1 MKAIFA
7 VCAVMMALLL
17 TGCAKP
23 VSQDYSAFKQSKPK
37 SILVLLPQNQSPEV
51 EASHGM
57 LSQVT
62 YPLSEAG
69 YYVLP
74 VAVVEETFKQNG
86 MTNAADISAVSPA
99 KLHKIFG
106 ADAALYITV
115 VQYGTSYQIL
125 TSDTRVTANAKLV
138 DLKTGK
144 LLWSG
149 SATASS
155 NEGNNSSGGIIGML
169 VQAAVSQIANTM
181 TDKSH
186 DIAAITSARMLSAGT
201 PNGILYGPRSPQYGK
216 DGI

>member
-1 MKAIFA
+1 MKSIFA
-7 VCAVMMALLL
+7 VCAVMMTLLL

-86 MTNAADISAVSPA
+86 MTNATDISAVSPA

-115 VQYGTSYQIL
+115 VQYGTSYQIV

-155 NEGNNSSGGIIGML
+155 NEGDSSSGGIIGML

>member
-1 MKAIFA
+1 MKSIFA
-7 VCAVMMALLL
+7 VCAVMMTLLL

-86 MTNAADISAVSPA
+86 MTNATDISAVSPA
-99 KLHKIFG
+99 KVVFNNINTFSLSWP
-106 ADAALYITV
+106 ITV
-115 VQYGTSYQIL
+115 FLFSRRGMRLNRGFKNNGLKINGLKNASNYIGTCQRL
-125 TSDTRVTANAKLV
+125 
-138 DLKTGK
+138 
-144 LLWSG
+144 
-149 SATASS
+149 
-155 NEGNNSSGGIIGML
+155 
-169 VQAAVSQIANTM
+169 
-181 TDKSH
+181 
-186 DIAAITSARMLSAGT
+186 
-201 PNGILYGPRSPQYGK
+201 
-216 DGI
+216 

>member
-1 MKAIFA
+1 MKSLFA
-7 VCAVMMALLL
+7 LCAVMMALLL

-23 VSQDYSAFKQSKPK
+23 IQDYSAFKQSKPK
-37 SILVLLPQNQSPEV
+37 SILVLLPENQSPEV

-86 MTNAADISAVSPA
+86 MTHAGDISAVSPA

-115 VQYGTSYQIL
+115 VQYGTSYQVI
-125 TSDTRVTANAKLV
+125 TSDTRVTANAKLI

-155 NEGNNSSGGIIGML
+155 NEGDNSSGGIIGLL
-169 VQAAVSQIANTM
+169 VQAAVTQISNTIA
-181 TDKSH
+181 DKSH
-186 DIAAITSARMLSAGT
+186 DIAGITSTRMLSAGT
-201 PNGILYGPRSPQYGK
+201 PNGLLYGPRSPQYGK
-216 DGI
+216 DAK